1 MLYATSTGRSSSK
14 RISTCRLVWLCGRP
28 SAPKFTFLRIV
39 STGIQLKFRQFFLFS
54 IQSDADP
61 QFEFGAV
68 FFFSSAWNRM
78 ISLFRWKQFE
88 QQSRRQHPVGNP
100 NRLFGPPVTRRSSFF
115 GSQMRRERGNQEV
128 QWTFFFSVEKFT
140 SHPPPDA
147 V

>member
-39 STGIQLKFRQFFLFS
+39 STGIQLKFRQFFFLS
-54 IQSDADP
+54 NPIRRGSPIQI
-61 QFEFGAV
+61 QRCV
-68 FFFSSAWNRM
+68 FFSSAWNRT

-128 QWTFFFSVEKFT
+128 QWTFFFLWRKFT